1 MKNILHRA
9 VEETR
14 DLLPAI
20 AALEPQM
27 TRLGEAMMAAWA
39 KRGKVLVAGNG
50 GSASDA
56 MHLAEEL
63 VARFEKNRRA
73 LAAMALC
80 DPTVITCAGNDFGFD
95 TIFSRQVEAFGNPGD
110 VLVVFSTSG
119 NSPNILRAIEAAK
132 RQSLLTAAFLGRDGG
147 KARGTCEIEL
157 IVPAQK
163 SHRIQEGHKILY
175 HSLCEWVDARTD
187 G

>member
-1 MKNILHRA
+1 MKSILQRA

-20 AALEPQM
+20 AALEPQL
-27 TRLGEAMMAAWA
+27 TRLGEAMMRAWSD
-39 KRGKVLVAGNG
+39 RGKVLVAGNG

-80 DPTVITCAGNDFGFD
+80 DPTVITCAANDFGYQ
-95 TIFSRQVEAFGNPGD
+95 TVFSRQVEAFGNAGD

-119 NSPNILRAIEAAK
+119 NSPNILRAIDAAK
-132 RQSLLTAAFLGRDGG
+132 SRSMTTAAFLGKDGG
-147 KARGTCEIEL
+147 KAKELCDIEL
-157 IVPAQK
+157 IVPSRK
-163 SHRIQEGHKILY
+163 SHRIQEGHKVLY
-175 HSLCEWVDARTD
+175 HSLCEWVDERVD
-187 G
+187 